1 MTKTITANIPARKI
15 GGHPYPARAATYMQD
30 DAGTWRNQYGEK
42 VHELDVIDVCKAATN
57 WTAIHA
63 EHFPMFG
70 FSA

>member
-15 GGHPYPARAATYMQD
+15 GGHPYPARAATYTQD

-57 WTAIHA
+57 
-63 EHFPMFG
+63 
-70 FSA
+70 